1 MTNYVELQKKIF
13 VLSFSGRSS
22 LCVAYSPLLLN
33 THLPDGRQDPAV
45 NQTFQFTPSLVRY
58 VQFQVLDFW
67 GEGGGL
73 QSFRLLEGDLG
84 EKEDINISIVTTD

>member
-13 VLSFSGRSS
+13 VLSLSGRSS

-33 THLPDGRQDPAV
+33 TQLPDGRQDPAV

-73 QSFRLLEGDLG
+73 QSFRLLKGEQG
-84 EKEDINISIVTTD
+84 EKVEIN